1 MPQGVVGINAVICF
15 WHQEGIR
22 VDVAGVPLVHGILA
36 HRVFRLRSKLNVQK
50 AGRLMVLA
58 ARRRDSVALSLQVKV
73 VFDRKDNGVVQSEKF
88 FFLLR
93 RLFRR
98 LSLRLSLRLLKNLL
112 WSLLFR
118 GRRFFL
124 GGAKG
129 ACKNCKAKGRGL
141 FKLNHRSFAVSSV
154 NSTNFLSLKTLSVMR
169 RFFKAPFSENS

>member
-15 WHQEGIR
+15 WRQEGIR
-22 VDVAGVPLVHGILA
+22 VDVAGVPLVHGILT

-58 ARRRDSVALSLQVKV
+58 ARRRDSVALLLQVKV
-73 VFDRKDNGVVQSEKF
+73 VFDSKDNGVVQSEKF

-93 RLFRR
+93 RLFR
-98 LSLRLSLRLLKNLL
+98 RLSLRLLKNLL